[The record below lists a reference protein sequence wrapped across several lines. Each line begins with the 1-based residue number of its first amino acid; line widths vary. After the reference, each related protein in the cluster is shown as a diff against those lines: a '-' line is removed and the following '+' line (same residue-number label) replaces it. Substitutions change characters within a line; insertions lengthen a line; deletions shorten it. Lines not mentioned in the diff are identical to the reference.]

1 MQSDDDN
8 FWQKCYQES
17 KKSGDPLFSN
27 LIYLVVLHYLEKQET
42 QTLRLFNSTL
52 YVALPTNT
60 QNTFKLTPGRS

>member
-1 MQSDDDN
+1 MRSDDDN

-17 KKSGDPLFSN
+17 KKSGDALFSN

-42 QTLRLFNSTL
+42 QKLRLFNSTL

-60 QNTFKLTPGRS
+60 QNTFKLTPDRS